1 MKPLNFDNSPCSPT
15 SSNCVIW
22 GGPDL
27 ACINVCKGDS
37 VTDVVAKLATELC
50 TLLDTFNISAY
61 DISCFNLVNCAP
73 QTFTDL
79 INFLIVKICEL
90 ENATPS
96 NGGGTNPSTGC
107 PTDCVVTVASCFVV
121 GGATTM
127 TLTDY
132 AIAIGEKICAI
143 INTNALQQAAIEDL
157 DVRVT
162 ALEDAPAP
170 VIPPLEVTLT
180 QTLPSVPTLS
190 GTQPVETVVQSYI
203 NQIWF
208 PFVATT
214 GDSGLLASAVS
225 IQTVAGTD
233 VSKAIPSS
241 TMSAVYS
248 SIWSAQVPT
257 PTVAGTINNIWAC
270 IKDLRD
276 APLQSPFYLFGTT
289 TDAGNNKTT
298 AIERSNSIHTIGAD
312 SYFNGARVGLGNS
325 SIATNKVL
333 GTGVLSSNITGTNNT
348 AIGTQVLTANT
359 TGSSNTGIG
368 SSVLSVNTSGS
379 SNIAIGYSCL
389 ASNLTG
395 TNNIALGN
403 SALNANLASNNVA
416 LGTQSLEYNLNGTQN
431 VAIGTE
437 SLRFSGGN
445 QNVSVGHKSLQN
457 TTTGNSNTSTGY
469 QTLINNTLGSY
480 NTSFGAGGLADN
492 TIGEYNTTLGYLSLS
507 NNTVGNNNIA
517 IGYGAGRFITGTTNP
532 NTSGTNG
539 IYIGVNT
546 QSLSSSST
554 NEIVIGQDARGKGT
568 NTIQL
573 GNTSIVRTYLQGDLT
588 VSNATAPT
596 LALEVQ
602 SHYFPIVI
610 NGVTYKLLLA
620 I

>member
-1 MKPLNFDNSPCSPT
+1 MKPLNFDNSPCSPS

-37 VTDVVAKLATELC
+37 ITDVVAKLATELC

-90 ENATPS
+90 ENAPSTPS
-96 NGGGTNPSTGC
+96 TPGDSTGC
-107 PTDCVVTVASCFVV
+107 PTDCIITVAPCFVV
-121 GGATTM
+121 GTATTM
-127 TLTDY
+127 TLTEY
-132 AIAIGEKICAI
+132 AIAIGEKVCAI
-143 INTNALQQAAIEDL
+143 IDTNALQQAAINDL

-162 ALEDAPAP
+162 TLEDAPAP
-170 VIPPLEVTLT
+170 VIPVLEVTLT
-180 QTLPSVPTLS
+180 QTLPSVPALS

-214 GDSGLLASAVS
+214 GDSGQLAATISN
-225 IQTVAGTD
+225 QTVASTD
-233 VSKAIPSS
+233 LSKVNPAAQ
-241 TMSAVYS
+241 MSAQYAGL
-248 SIWSAQVPT
+248 WTAPT
-257 PTVAGTINNIWAC
+257 GTIAGTINNIWAC
-270 IKDLRD
+270 IEDLRD

-333 GTGVLSSNITGTNNT
+333 GTGVLSNNITGTNNT

-359 TGSSNTGIG
+359 TGNSNTGIG
-368 SSVLSVNTSGS
+368 SSVLSLNTSGF
-379 SNIAIGYSCL
+379 SNTAIGYSCL
-389 ASNLTG
+389 SANLTG

-403 SALNANLASNNVA
+403 STLNANLASNNIAIGNQV
-416 LGTQSLEYNLNGTQN
+416 LEYNLNGTQN
-431 VAIGTE
+431 VGIGTDA
-437 SLRFSGGN
+437 LRFSSGN
-445 QNVSVGHKSLQN
+445 ANVSVGYKALQN
-457 TTTGNSNTSTGY
+457 NTTGDSNTSTGY
-469 QTLINNTLGSY
+469 QTLGNNTLGSF
-480 NTSFGAGGLADN
+480 NTSFGAGGLSDN
-492 TIGEYNTTLGYLSLS
+492 TTGEYNTSLGYLSLS
-507 NNTVGNNNIA
+507 NNINGNNNIA
-517 IGYGAGRFITGTTNP
+517 VGYSAGRFIGGTTNP
-532 NTSGTNG
+532 NTGGINC
-539 IYIGVNT
+539 IYIGINS
-546 QSLSSSST
+546 QSFSASST
-554 NEIVIGQDARGKGT
+554 NEIVIGQDARGKGN

-573 GNTSIVRTYLQGDLT
+573 GNTSVVRTYLQGDLT
-588 VSNATAPT
+588 VSNATAVT
-596 LALEVQ
+596 TASVSQ
-602 SHYFPIVI
+602 TKHFPIVI

-620 I
+620 D